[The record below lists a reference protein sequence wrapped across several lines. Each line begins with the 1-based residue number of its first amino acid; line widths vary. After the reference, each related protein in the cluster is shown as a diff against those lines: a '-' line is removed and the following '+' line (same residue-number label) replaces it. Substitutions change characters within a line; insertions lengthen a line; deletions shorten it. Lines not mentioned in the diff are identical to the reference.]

1 MNNMR
6 LPNLIYLEPR
16 TIEELTEIKKEL
28 GSQCAIL
35 AGGTD
40 LIPMLKR
47 RNVSTKY
54 LVNIKRIQDLTEISY
69 EGEKGL
75 RIGAA
80 VTLRNIIDHSVV
92 SESYSILGQAAR
104 SVAFNQ
110 LRNMGTL
117 GGNICLDSKCTFYN
131 QSEFWWKSRP
141 DCFKRGGNVCY
152 VVKGG
157 KQCFGLSA
165 ADTVSALI
173 ALEAEL
179 IIAGLGQQRRT
190 LVETFYTGD
199 GRKPHQLAEDE
210 VVTAALIPPAVKGWK
225 EGFLKKS
232 YRGTIDFAIA
242 SLSLRLKGSAEAI
255 ENIRIALNGVSTMP
269 IRAKQAEIFLIGKRI
284 SDKTLNEAIRVIVEE
299 TSPLSLV
306 GSSAFMRR
314 KMIEVMFTDLIESVK
329 H

>member
-6 LPNLIYLEPR
+6 LPNLTYLEPK
-16 TIEELTEIKKEL
+16 TIDELIEIKREL
-28 GSQCAIL
+28 KGQCAIL

-47 RNVSTKY
+47 RNISTKY
-54 LVNIKRIQDLTEISY
+54 LVNIKRIQELTEISY
-69 EGEKGL
+69 EEGEGL
-75 RIGAA
+75 RVGAA
-80 VTLRNIIDHSVV
+80 VTLRNIIDDSVV

-110 LRNMGTL
+110 LRNVGTL

-141 DCFKRGGNVCY
+141 NCFKRGGNICY

-157 KQCFGLSA
+157 KRCFGLSA

-179 IIAGLGQQRRT
+179 IIAGPGKQRRT

-199 GRKPHQLAEDE
+199 GRKPHRLDEDE
-210 VVTAALIPPAVKGWK
+210 VVTAVLIPPAVKGWK
-225 EGFLKKS
+225 EGFLKKG

-242 SLSLRLKGSAEAI
+242 SLSLRLKRSTGAI
-255 ENIRIALNGVSTMP
+255 EDIRIALNGVSTMP
-269 IRAKQAEIFLIGKRI
+269 IRAKKTEAFLIGGKI
-284 SDKTLNEAIRVIVEE
+284 DDKALDEAIRVLMEE
-299 TSPLSLV
+299 TYPLSLV
-306 GSSAFMRR
+306 GSSAFMRKR
-314 KMIEVMFTDLIESVK
+314 VIEVMVADLIESVK

>member
-6 LPNLIYLEPR
+6 LPNLTYLEPK
-16 TIEELTEIKKEL
+16 TIDELIEIKKDL
-28 GSQCAIL
+28 RGQCAIL

-47 RNVSTKY
+47 RNISTKY
-54 LVNIKRIQDLTEISY
+54 LVNIKRVRELTEISY
-69 EGEKGL
+69 EKERGL

-80 VTLRNIIDHSVV
+80 VSLRNIIDHPVV

-110 LRNMGTL
+110 LRNMGTV

-141 DCFKRGGNVCY
+141 NCFKRGGNICY

-157 KQCFGLSA
+157 KRCFGLSA

-179 IIAGLGQQRRT
+179 IIAGPGKQRRT

-199 GRKPHQLAEDE
+199 GRKPHRLDEDE
-210 VVTAALIPPAVKGWK
+210 VVTAVLIPPAVKGWK
-225 EGFLKKS
+225 EGFLKKG

-242 SLSLRLKGSAEAI
+242 SLSLRLKRSTGAI
-255 ENIRIALNGVSTMP
+255 EDIRIALNGVSTMP
-269 IRAKQAEIFLIGKRI
+269 IRAKKTEAFLIGGKI
-284 SDKTLNEAIRVIVEE
+284 DDKALDEAIRVLMEE
-299 TSPLSLV
+299 TYPLSLV
-306 GSSAFMRR
+306 GSSAFMRKR
-314 KMIEVMFTDLIESVK
+314 VIEVMVADLIESVK